1 MTTQQAKQLS
11 ESALNRLM
19 AALEQGH
26 SAALKQYLAVM
37 SRFRKYSWICSAQH
51 IQLYVN
57 GRTMFSRS
65 GGIAYW
71 RLYIAPMKLQ
81 QLT

>member
-1 MTTQQAKQLS
+1 MTTEQAKQLT

-19 AALEQGH
+19 TALEQGH
-26 SAALKQYLAVM
+26 SGALKQYLAVM

-57 GRTMFSRS
+57 GGTMLTAAPKGRQ
-65 GGIAYW
+65 GVGCAPC
-71 RLYIAPMKLQ
+71 RL
-81 QLT
+81 T

>member
-1 MTTQQAKQLS
+1 MTTEQAKQLS

-37 SRFRKYSWICSAQH
+37 SRFRKYSWIC
-51 IQLYVN
+51 
-57 GRTMFSRS
+57 
-65 GGIAYW
+65 
-71 RLYIAPMKLQ
+71 
-81 QLT
+81 